1 MWRQLVG
8 LLVVK
13 YSMVNHG
20 FKKINIVLLIE
31 LGMNVPNDVDDSL
44 FSEPSVHS
52 GNQEYNKEKHSQVSG
67 TPQ

>member
-8 LLVVK
+8 LLAVK

-20 FKKINIVLLIE
+20 FEKINIVLLIE

-52 GNQEYNKEKHSQVSG
+52 GNQEYNKEKHSQVSS

>member
-8 LLVVK
+8 LLAVK

-20 FKKINIVLLIE
+20 FEKINIVLLIE
-31 LGMNVPNDVDDSL
+31 LGMNVPNDVNDSL
-44 FSEPSVHS
+44 FSEPSVHC
-52 GNQEYNKEKHSQVSG
+52 GNQKHNKEKHSQVSG

>member
-1 MWRQLVG
+1 MWWQLVG
-8 LLVVK
+8 LLAVK

-20 FKKINIVLLIE
+20 FEKINIVLLIE